1 MKPPTPTSPW
11 LSRLLHWLAV
21 RTRRLVGRL
30 WSARRVPE
38 PALLTGP
45 TLALPLRACAT
56 VVIPALNEERR
67 IAEVVAYAL
76 ADPATAEVIVI
87 DDSSVDATAE
97 RARAAGARV
106 FTSSM
111 LGKGASMR
119 DGIAPAGQALLVY
132 MDGDL
137 TGLRSAIVS
146 DLCAPLLRDEADFVK
161 ARFGRGGGRV
171 TELTA
176 KPMLKVFFPELA
188 GFGQPLGGIIAARKS
203 LLQTLSFEN
212 GYGVDVGLLIDA
224 YRAGARLAE
233 VDIGSLEHESQPLG
247 DLTLMANEIGR
258 VIFDRAR
265 SAGRLHVEQVAA
277 MFESQR
283 QAAAGID
290 YVLMRRKSRQRLLLL
305 DMDGTVTPDRYVQA
319 LSRAAGNEAQL
330 APWLDGH
337 NDADTRSLNIAR
349 LFQYLHKR
357 RFEQVAQELEL
368 RPGVIDFVREMKRRG
383 FFVGVVSD
391 SYFVG
396 AEIVRRRIFAD
407 FAMAHTITFQNEV
420 CTGELRIN
428 PAFLGDRPAADT
440 LCKSHVLRRF
450 LADKNPPAVTL
461 TWAVGDNLNDLALL
475 KQCDQAFAIDP
486 KAPELTTDPSIQVI
500 RSFEELLARLPD
512 VEPATAAVAP
522 EPS

>member
-1 MKPPTPTSPW
+1 MNSPTPPSRW
-11 LSRLLHWLAV
+11 LSRLLQWLVA
-21 RTRRLVGRL
+21 RSRQLLGPLRPTRRPVSDL
-30 WSARRVPE
+30 P
-38 PALLTGP
+38 LLERQTR
-45 TLALPLRACAT
+45 ALPLRACAT
-56 VVIPALNEERR
+56 VIIPALNEERR

-119 DGIAPAGQALLVY
+119 DGIAPASRDLLVY

-137 TGLRSAIVS
+137 AGLRSAIIS

-161 ARFGRGGGRV
+161 ARFGRGAGRV

-188 GFGQPLGGIIAARKS
+188 GFAQPLGGVIAARKS
-203 LLQTLSFEN
+203 LMQSLQFED

-224 YRAGARLAE
+224 HRAGARVVE
-233 VDIGSLEHESQPLG
+233 VDIGTLEHDSQPLG

-265 SAGRLHVEQVAA
+265 AAGRLHVEQVAA
-277 MFESQR
+277 MYESQR

-290 YVLMRRKSRQRLLLL
+290 YVLMRRKTRSRLLLL
-305 DMDGTVTPDRYVQA
+305 DMDGTITPDRYVVA
-319 LSRAAGNEAQL
+319 LARAAGNETQL
-330 APWLDGH
+330 AQMLDG
-337 NDADTRSLNIAR
+337 NDDADTRSQSIAR

-357 RFEQVAQELEL
+357 RFEQVAHGLEL
-368 RPGVIDFVREMKRRG
+368 RPGVVEFVREMKRRG

-396 AEIVRRRIFAD
+396 AEILRRRVFAD
-407 FAMAHTITFQNEV
+407 FSMAHTITFQNEV
-420 CTGELRIN
+420 CTGELRVN
-428 PAFLGDRPAADT
+428 PAFLGNGPGAET
-440 LCKSHVLRRF
+440 MCKSNVLRRF
-450 LADKNPPAVTL
+450 LADPAQPAVSL
-461 TWAVGDNLNDLALL
+461 TWAVGDNLNDLPLL
-475 KQCDQAFAIDP
+475 KMADRAFAIEP
-486 KAPELTTDPSIQVI
+486 KAPAIGTDPAVTVI
-500 RSFEELLARLPD
+500 ASFNELLAQLPD
-512 VEPATAAVAP
+512 FELVVTTA
-522 EPS
+522 EN